1 MPPRV
6 RRGASL
12 QGFSPLP
19 CSGISIPPN
28 SNRSGVFLNHISTR
42 NVRGDVFGGVTAA
55 VVALPMALAFRVAS
69 GAGAAAGLWGA
80 VIIGLVASL
89 FGGTPTLISEPTGP
103 MTVVFTAVI
112 LSFTSQIPDKGTAL
126 AMAFTVV
133 VLAGVFQILF
143 GFFRLGRY
151 ITMMPYTVISGFMSG
166 IGVILVIL
174 QLAPFLGQSSPPGG
188 VIGTLGALPEL
199 AAGVQPLELAL
210 AVITLLILWF
220 TPEQLKRFCPPQ
232 LLALVVGT
240 VLSLTLFGDIEL
252 RRIPEFTAEFP
263 SFNPPTFSGEQIRLM
278 VVNGAVLGMLGCIDA
293 LLTSVVADSLT
304 RTEHDSNKELIGQ
317 GLGNVM
323 SGLFGGLPGAGATM
337 GTVVNIQAGGRSA
350 LSGIVR
356 ALILMLV
363 ILLAAPLASQ
373 IPLAV
378 LAGIALKVGFDII
391 DWSFLQRAHHLS
403 IKAACIT
410 YGVIALTVL
419 VDLIWAVFIG
429 VFVAN
434 VLTIERMTALQARGV
449 KTISTTDDDVELPED
464 QQALLDQAAGRLL
477 LFQLTGPMI
486 FGVAKTIS
494 REHNAIEDCEAVLF
508 DLTEV
513 SHLGVTASLALEN
526 AIKEAVEVG
535 RSVYLVV
542 MNGSTRNRLEKLKL
556 LELLPDNHVSED
568 REEILRRAVGEL
580 PVLQEV

>member
-1 MPPRV
+1 M
-6 RRGASL
+6 
-12 QGFSPLP
+12 
-19 CSGISIPPN
+19 
-28 SNRSGVFLNHISTR
+28 FLNHISTR
-42 NVRGDVFGGVTAA
+42 NIKGDFFGGVTAA
-55 VVALPMALAFRVAS
+55 VVALPMALAFGVAS

-89 FGGTPTLISEPTGP
+89 FGGTSTLISEPTGP

-112 LSFTSQIPDKGTAL
+112 LSFTSQIPDHGTAM
-126 AMAFTVV
+126 AMAFTTV
-133 VLAGVFQILF
+133 VLAGIFQILF

-174 QLAPFLGQSSPPGG
+174 QLAPFLGQSSPSGG
-188 VIGTLGALPEL
+188 VVGTLTALPQL
-199 AAGVQPLELAL
+199 LVNVQPMELTL
-210 AVITLLILWF
+210 AVVTLLILWF
-220 TPEQLKRFCPPQ
+220 TPEQVKRWLPPQ
-232 LLALVVGT
+232 LLALLIGT
-240 VLSLTLFGDIEL
+240 FISLTLLGDVEL
-252 RRIPEFTAEFP
+252 RRIPEFSAEFP
-263 SFNPPTFSGEQIRLM
+263 TFQMPNFTGGQIRVM

-304 RTEHDSNKELIGQ
+304 RTEHNSNKELIGQ

-350 LSGIVR
+350 LSGIIR

-363 ILLAAPLASQ
+363 ILLFAGAASA

-434 VLTIERMTALQARGV
+434 VLTIERMTALQAKGV
-449 KTISTTDDDVELPED
+449 KTISTTDDDVELPHD
-464 QQALLDQAAGRLL
+464 QQELLDQASGRLL

-494 REHNAIEDCEAVLF
+494 REHNAIEECEAVLF

-535 RSVYLVV
+535 RAVYLVV
-542 MNGSTRNRLEKLKL
+542 MNGATRNRLDKLKL
-556 LELLPDNHVSED
+556 LDLLPPEHVSED
-568 REEILRRAVGEL
+568 RGEILRLAVGEL
-580 PVLQEV
+580 PQLQEV